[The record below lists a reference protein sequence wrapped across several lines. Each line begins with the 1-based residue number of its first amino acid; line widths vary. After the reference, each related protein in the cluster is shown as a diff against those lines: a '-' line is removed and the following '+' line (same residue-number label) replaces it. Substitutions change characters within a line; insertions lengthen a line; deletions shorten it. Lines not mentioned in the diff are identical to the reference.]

1 MNLKGGGKKNSAHDF
16 WSTAAKLAS
25 LLRRA
30 TFLGRAFWSAAA
42 RLGPHLLVHSS
53 EARFAAVRLGLHHSK
68 PCFTAVYHVFA
79 AAKRLEFQ
87 ALYKY
92 PRRTLFHSKR
102 FFSAPLHLLFLL
114 MCIFFS
120 DFEPSVATMAPKK
133 TVPAKGHRSD
143 STSQATPPP
152 IDDLCRFISREEER
166 LYHKSLYI
174 RSFISERGFLT
185 SNAFFNFTI

>member
-1 MNLKGGGKKNSAHDF
+1 MNLKGGGKKHSAHDF

-102 FFSAPLHLLFLL
+102 FFSAPLRLLFLL
-114 MCIFFS
+114 MCIFFFRFRAVS
-120 DFEPSVATMAPKK
+120 GYYGAKEDRPSQGTPLRLHIPGN
-133 TVPAKGHRSD
+133 TSPYRRSVPFH
-143 STSQATPPP
+143 
-152 IDDLCRFISREEER
+152 FSRGR
-166 LYHKSLYI
+166 AALP
-174 RSFISERGFLT
+174 
-185 SNAFFNFTI
+185 